1 MSNIESNTDI
11 QLFDDNNFLSEFL
24 KDLLINYDK

>member
-1 MSNIESNTDI
+1 MLNIESNTDI